1 MILHVI
7 PVSFAILSAACL
19 VSTLV
24 AGGRDQG

>member
-7 PVSFAILSAACL
+7 PVSFAILSAACV

-24 AGGRDQG
+24 AGKRDPA